1 MTAQPAVAFTFHKV
15 REQCEQGSPDAWR
28 AFLDFYTP
36 LGMHLL
42 KMYLPG
48 DGAEPGRVWEQ
59 TLAALAENDFQ
70 RFRATVRKSEREFLT
85 DVRALL
91 LDQALQ
97 GAASSEAVGG
107 ATPPAATSAFD
118 LESLGKLLEGL
129 PLLHQE
135 MLFLKLAG
143 YTDGSIERML
153 RMAPRVAQAA
163 FARLEPDY
171 AGALKIESDRCLWPR
186 PWLALLQDA
195 RTKKQEACPPLHQF
209 LRIHDG
215 QVSWYDKEPVE
226 KHVCGC
232 RRCLEAWTA
241 LREVTYWR
249 KAAPAIAAEQ
259 TAKYLGVLSLAA
271 PPKKSFLKKMFG

>member
-1 MTAQPAVAFTFHKV
+1 MSAQPATAFTFHKV
-15 REQCEQGSPDAWR
+15 REQCEQGNADAWR
-28 AFLDFYTP
+28 AFLEFYTP

-48 DGAEPGRVWEQ
+48 DGPAASRVWEQ

-70 RFRATVRKSEREFLT
+70 RFRATEKQSEREFLL

-97 GAASSEAVGG
+97 AAGAAQGVSEE
-107 ATPPAATSAFD
+107 PPLDSDA
-118 LESLGKLLEGL
+118 LGKLLDGL
-129 PLLHQE
+129 PLVHQE

-143 YTDGSIERML
+143 YTDASIERMM
-153 RMAPRVAQAA
+153 RTAPRVAQAA

-171 AGALKIESDRCLWPR
+171 ADALKIQSDRCLRPR
-186 PWLALLQDA
+186 QWLTLLQEA
-195 RTKKQEACPPLHQF
+195 RAQKQESCTPLHQF

-215 QVSWYDKEPVE
+215 QISWYEKEPVE
-226 KHVCGC
+226 KHVSGC
-232 RRCLEAWTA
+232 RHCLEAWTA

-249 KAAPAIAAEQ
+249 KAAPAVPAEQ
-259 TAKYLGVLSLAA
+259 IEGYLKVLPVTAA
-271 PPKKSFLKKMFG
+271 PKKSFLQRMFR

>member
-1 MTAQPAVAFTFHKV
+1 MAAQPIVAFTFHKV
-15 REQCEQGSPDAWR
+15 REQCEQGNADAWR

-36 LGMHLL
+36 LGVHLL

-48 DGAEPGRVWEQ
+48 DGPAAERVWEQ

-70 RFRATVRKSEREFLT
+70 RLRSTEKQSEREFLL

-97 GAASSEAVGG
+97 AAGTAGVSQNVSAAPLDSEA
-107 ATPPAATSAFD
+107 
-118 LESLGKLLEGL
+118 LGKLLEGL

-143 YTDGSIERML
+143 YTDASIERMM

-163 FARLEPDY
+163 FARLEADY
-171 AGALKIESDRCLWPR
+171 ADALKIQSDRCLWPR
-186 PWLALLQDA
+186 QWLTLLQEA
-195 RTKKQEACPPLHQF
+195 RAQKQESCTPQHQF

-215 QVSWYDKEPVE
+215 QISWYEKEPVE
-226 KHVCGC
+226 KHVAGC
-232 RRCLEAWTA
+232 RHCLEAWTA
-241 LREVTYWR
+241 LREVGYWR
-249 KAAPAIAAEQ
+249 KAAPAITGAQIEG
-259 TAKYLGVLSLAA
+259 YLSALPLPP
-271 PPKKSFLKKMFG
+271 PPKKSFFQRMFK

>member
-1 MTAQPAVAFTFHKV
+1 MPAQPAVAFTFHRV

-42 KMYLPG
+42 TMYLPG
-48 DGAEPGRVWEQ
+48 HGPEPGRVWEQ
-59 TLAALAENDFQ
+59 TLVALAENDFQ
-70 RFRATVRKSEREFLT
+70 RFRATEKQAEREFLA

-91 LDQALQ
+91 LEQALQ
-97 GAASSEAVGG
+97 ASAAAGASPSA
-107 ATPPAATSAFD
+107 PPAAPD

-143 YTDGSIERML
+143 YTDVSIEKML

-163 FARLEPDY
+163 FARLEADY
-171 AGALKIESDRCLWPR
+171 ADALKIETDRCLWPR
-186 PWLALLQDA
+186 QWLTLLQGA
-195 RTKKQEACPPLHQF
+195 RAAKQEACPPLHQF

-226 KHVCGC
+226 KHVSGC
-232 RRCLEAWTA
+232 RRCLEAWIA
-241 LREVTYWR
+241 LREVAYWR
-249 KAAPAIAAEQ
+249 KAAPAVPAEQ
-259 TAKYLGVLSLAA
+259 SEAYLRVLPLAA
-271 PPKKSFLKKMFG
+271 PPKKSFFRRILG

>member
-1 MTAQPAVAFTFHKV
+1 MPAFTFHKL

-28 AFLDFYTP
+28 AFLNFYTP

-42 KMYLPG
+42 RMYSPA
-48 DGAEPGRVWEQ
+48 DGPEPGGVWKR
-59 TLAALAENDFQ
+59 TLSALSENEFQ
-70 RFRATVRKSEREFLT
+70 QFRATEKQSEREFLS

-91 LDQALQ
+91 LDQALL
-97 GAASSEAVGG
+97 AS
-107 ATPPAATSAFD
+107 PPASKAAALD

-143 YTDGSIERML
+143 YTDGSIQRML
-153 RMAPRVAQAA
+153 RMAPRVAQPA

-171 AGALKIESDRCLWPR
+171 AGALKAESDRCLWPR
-186 PWLALLQDA
+186 PWLALLHEA
-195 RTKKQEACPPLHQF
+195 RAQKQEACPQLYQF

-226 KHVCGC
+226 KHVAAC
-232 RRCLEAWTA
+232 RRCLEVWAG
-241 LREVTYWR
+241 LREVAYWR
-249 KAAPAIAAEQ
+249 QAAAAIQAEQ
-259 TAKYLGVLSLAA
+259 MERYLSALPLAVPA
-271 PPKKSFLKKMFG
+271 KKSLFQRMFG